1 VKLATLALP
10 RRKTSLWSVVAVLT
24 AAATGLAV
32 YSYLSYVR
40 SQVPLAGKLVPLVVA
55 ATDLDPGTVIQKE
68 MVKVASHPE
77 KYMPPAALTTLRAV
91 VARSLTVPVF
101 EGEPI
106 TARKLGQ
113 KGGIS
118 SIVPPG
124 LRAYSLPVT
133 SGLAV
138 TPKAGDRVDVIVTLP
153 REVLGEP
160 TTVMALRGK
169 EVASAGITDR
179 SAFGKVDEQL
189 GIEDT
194 EARGLAITLFV
205 TPEEAQ
211 KLAMAESLGRIT
223 VVLAPSDPEEAAG
236 RESIRPGDL
245 GR

>member
-1 VKLATLALP
+1 MATLALP
-10 RRKTSLWSVVAVLT
+10 RRKTSLWSVMAVLT
-24 AAATGLAV
+24 ATAAGLAV

-40 SQVPLAGKLVPLVVA
+40 SQVPIAGKLVPLVVA
-55 ATDLDPGTVIQKE
+55 AIDLEPGTVLQKE
-68 MVKVASHPE
+68 MVKVTSHPE
-77 KYMPPAALTTLRAV
+77 KYLPEAALSTLDEV
-91 VARSLTVPVF
+91 VARSLAMPVF
-101 EGEPI
+101 QGEPI
-106 TARKLGQ
+106 TERKLGQ

-138 TPKAGDRVDVIVTLP
+138 TPKPGDRVDVIVTLP

-169 EVASAGITDR
+169 EVATAGITDR
-179 SAFGKVDEQL
+179 SAFGKVGEQL

-211 KLAMAESLGRIT
+211 QLAMAESLGRIT
-223 VVLAPSDPEEAAG
+223 VVLAPSKPEDAAG
-236 RESIRPGDL
+236 RQSTRPGDL